1 MLSQDSFVLNEVNS
15 RPSRQSSKHN
25 IDHNQASVEVRK
37 PRNQATSHMSSNQ
50 KSRVGQ
56 AVN

>member
-1 MLSQDSFVLNEVNS
+1 MLSQDSLVLNEVNS

-25 IDHNQASVEVRK
+25 IDNNQASVEVRK

-50 KSRVGQ
+50 KSRVG
-56 AVN
+56 